1 MPQTGAGP
9 DQEREPLRDERYY
22 SRESYREFPRRSTST
37 RRFEDDQ
44 DRYDRNRYDMEGRTT
59 SNYNRAPEYAYR
71 SQHEMPPSRYEDE
84 RERYRRT
91 ERYDQEQARYVRP
104 ERHRDQPYRH
114 YGDRYRD
121 ESYGRPQPEYREGT
135 RGYNLR
141 CRDIMSKSVTTCSPT
156 VTVRGVADMMEN
168 EGVGSIPV
176 VENGKLIGII
186 TDRDIVCRILA
197 QELDT
202 RSSVASDAMTQEVV
216 TCTSD
221 EPVIEAVHKMA
232 EFMVRRIP
240 VVDHGGRLRGI
251 ISIADIA
258 LEAELDSEL
267 ARALEQI
274 SRPMPHSS
282 RRYAGWS

>member
-1 MPQTGAGP
+1 MPQTGEGL

-22 SRESYREFPRRSTST
+22 SRESYREYPRRSTS
-37 RRFEDDQ
+37 RRRVDDDRQ
-44 DRYDRNRYDMEGRTT
+44 RYDAEGRPTHF
-59 SNYNRAPEYAYR
+59 YNRAPEYAYR
-71 SQHEMPPSRYEDE
+71 SSQPEMPASRYDDE
-84 RERYRRT
+84 RGRYHRT
-91 ERYDQEQARYVRP
+91 ESYDQEQYRYAGP
-104 ERHRDQPYRH
+104 ERYRDQPDRYSR
-114 YGDRYRD
+114 DRYRG
-121 ESYGRPQPEYREGT
+121 ESYDRPFPEYRERT

-156 VTVRGVADMMEN
+156 VTVRGVADMMDD

-176 VENGKLIGII
+176 VDNGRLIGIV

-197 QELDT
+197 RELDT
-202 RSSVASDAMTQEVV
+202 RSSVASDAMTEEIV
-216 TCTSD
+216 TCTPD

-232 EFMVRRIP
+232 EFMIRRIP

-258 LEAELDSEL
+258 LEAELDREL

-274 SRPMPHSS
+274 SRPTPHTS
-282 RRYAGWS
+282 RRYAAWS